1 MARGP
6 AVGGPAASAGG
17 RRGRAAAAEEGEGGA
32 AGGGA
37 GGGSAVSLELPEP
50 THVNIKTAE
59 YVGSAVNLA
68 GCPRASFPEFA
79 LIGRSNVGKS
89 SLINM
94 LCGQRALA
102 KVAKTPGKT
111 QTINH
116 FLVNRS
122 WFLVDLP
129 GYGYARRS
137 KAQREEFFQFSSEYF
152 LERETLANALL
163 LVDSSVPPQ
172 DVDLQMVDWL
182 VDSEVPFSLVFT
194 KSDKR
199 KKKSPRNEENVAA
212 FEGILEA
219 RFGILPPSVLTSAA
233 KGGGKRELL
242 WLIGGLRARWEQ
254 FEGAD

>member
-1 MARGP
+1 M
-6 AVGGPAASAGG
+6 GG
-17 RRGRAAAAEEGEGGA
+17 AAAAEGGGGRG

-37 GGGSAVSLELPEP
+37 GDASVASLELPEP

-59 YVGSAVNLA
+59 YVGSAASLA

-116 FLVNRS
+116 FLINKS

-129 GYGYARRS
+129 GYGYAKRS
-137 KAQREEFFQFSSEYF
+137 KTQREEFFQFSSEYF
-152 LERETLANALL
+152 LERETLANTLL

-172 DVDLQMVDWL
+172 DSDLQMVDWL

-199 KKKSPRNEENVAA
+199 KKKTPRNEENMAA

-219 RFGILPPSVLTSAA
+219 RFGVLPPSVLTSAS